1 MQKLLTFPYLVFI
14 LLTSASC
21 ISSTDPE
28 IVINPS
34 LYEDMEYS
42 VAYEKATT
50 SLEMI
55 DNFETKFTIQVTAL
69 SPKFRQ
75 AFSDRFKTL
84 YNETQPVLT
93 EASNKSA
100 FFVSLFAANEDLI
113 DLSDE
118 TLWNIQLLK
127 SSETKKPIR
136 VKKISNKSRWTPFF
150 DGISPWT
157 KEFLVLFDVPIG
169 QTGEEFLKNP
179 DTKLV
184 LSNQSGKMTISW

>member
-1 MQKLLTFPYLVFI
+1 MQKFMTFPYLAFI
-14 LLTSASC
+14 VLTSASC

-28 IVINPS
+28 IVLNPN
-34 LYEDMEYS
+34 LYEDTEYS
-42 VAYEKATT
+42 VVYEQATT

-55 DNFETKFTIQVTAL
+55 DNFETKFIIQVTAL

-75 AFSDRFKTL
+75 AFSDRYKTL
-84 YNETQPVLT
+84 YSETQPVLT

-100 FFVSLFAANEDLI
+100 FFVSLFAANEDLL

-118 TLWNIQLLK
+118 TLWNIQPLK
-127 SSETKKPIR
+127 SSGIKKPIR

-157 KEFLVLFDVPIG
+157 KEFLVLFNVPIG
-169 QTGEEFLKNP
+169 
-179 DTKLV
+179 
-184 LSNQSGKMTISW
+184 